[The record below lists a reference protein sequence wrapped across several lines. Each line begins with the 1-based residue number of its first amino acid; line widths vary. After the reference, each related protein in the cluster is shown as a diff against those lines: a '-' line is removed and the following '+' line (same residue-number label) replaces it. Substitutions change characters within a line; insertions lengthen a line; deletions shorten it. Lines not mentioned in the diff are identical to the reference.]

1 MPCRPQQLLVFARM
15 NQFSRIR
22 FYSICQQ
29 IALANASANVGKR
42 NANSRPAMRIC
53 ILHQIPCSATGPSHL
68 TKGRRVFFQGHGGI
82 HLVLLTLIQ

>member
-22 FYSICQQ
+22 FDSICQQ
-29 IALANASANVGKR
+29 IALANASANVGKT

-53 ILHQIPCSATGPSHL
+53 ILHRIPCSATGPSHL
-68 TKGRRVFFQGHGGI
+68 TKG
-82 HLVLLTLIQ
+82 